1 MTNGSPMIYNSTVIA
16 VTTGT
21 KCIEGDYLSEDG
33 LSVNDCHAEI
43 LATRCVRDFLYSQIE
58 RYESS
63 RSEMDRLQCILE
75 ENPSPITKHKYQLK
89 SDVRFHLYISTSPCG
104 DAR

>member
-1 MTNGSPMIYNSTVIA
+1 MIYNSKVIS

-21 KCIEGDYLSEDG
+21 KCIEGDFMSEQG

-43 LATRCVRDFLYSQIE
+43 LATRCVRDYLYSQIE
-58 RYESS
+58 LFENAK
-63 RSEMDRLQCILE
+63 SEKDRLECILE
-75 ENPSPITKHKYQLK
+75 ENTSPDRQVKYQIK
-89 SDVRFHLYISTSPCG
+89 SDVKFHLYISTSPCG

>member
-1 MTNGSPMIYNSTVIA
+1 MIYNSKVIS

-21 KCIEGDYLSEDG
+21 KCIEGDFLSEQG

-43 LATRCVRDFLYSQIE
+43 LATRCVRDYLYSQIE
-58 RYESS
+58 AFENSK
-63 RSEMDRLQCILE
+63 SEKDRLECILE
-75 ENPSPITKHKYQLK
+75 ENTSPDRQSKYQLK
-89 SDVRFHLYISTSPCG
+89 SDVKFHLYISTSPCG